1 MIACYLLLVCSEVLP
16 AGPLMSTTPAF
27 KLCHLPPP
35 SPSAVAAVFT
45 VHWASWLDS
54 IRITLLLLCKDHY
67 FSVAGSWYLEVLPF
81 GGSVFVAV
89 PVSNSNC
96 FSASFCPKLRFVD
109 WKVQSPRVEAFL

>member
-1 MIACYLLLVCSEVLP
+1 M
-16 AGPLMSTTPAF
+16 
-27 KLCHLPPP
+27 
-35 SPSAVAAVFT
+35 
-45 VHWASWLDS
+45 
-54 IRITLLLLCKDHY
+54 CKDHY

-96 FSASFCPKLRFVD
+96 FSAAFCPKLRFVD